1 MNGLMMNLPLTVLSI
16 LKRAEVLFGKRE
28 IVSQTPDKHFHRYT
42 YRDMARRA
50 KKLAVALKDLGVRTG
65 DRVGTLCW
73 NHHQHLEA
81 YYGIMVCGGVLHTL
95 NLRLHPTDLSYIVN
109 HAGDKVIIVDESLLP
124 LLDAFRK
131 DIHCERFI
139 VLSSG
144 NKPPPGMLD
153 FEQIVEAADESKY
166 REPDLD
172 ENWAATMCYTSGT
185 TGCPKGVVYSHR
197 AIALQSM
204 VMGMVDVAG
213 LSERDV
219 AMPVVPMFHVNAW
232 VIPFGCTLVGAKQVL
247 FGPHSDAEEILRLL
261 EQERVTI
268 TAGVPT
274 IWLGVLQV
282 LDRKPGAYDLSRL
295 RAILCGGSA
304 APRSMIRAFQERH
317 GLSIM
322 HGWGMTE
329 FPPPATMFQLPN
341 DLCDA
346 PLDAQYDY
354 RAKQGRTTP
363 FHDIRARGAEGI
375 VPWDGKSVGELEV
388 RGPWV
393 ASAYYDCPEGAAS
406 FTPDGWFRTGD
417 IVSIHPNGCIEIQDR
432 AKDVIKSGGEWISS
446 VALENAL
453 MGHPAVAEAAVIAVA
468 HPKWQERP
476 LAVVVLKEGQT
487 ATAQELLAYLEP
499 NFAKWWLPDAIV
511 FAREIPRT
519 TAGKFLKRALR
530 DKYQDYLC
538 PAETMA
544 RR

>member
-1 MNGLMMNLPLTVLSI
+1 MNGLMMKFNLTVPEI
-16 LKRAEVLFGKRE
+16 LKRAETLFGSRE
-28 IVSQTPDKHFHRYT
+28 IVSQTPDKQFHRYT

-50 KKLAVALKDLGVRTG
+50 KKLGVGLRELGVRPG

-81 YYGIMVCGGVLHTL
+81 YFGIMCCGGVLHTL
-95 NLRLHPTDLSYIVN
+95 NLRLHPTDLSYIAN
-109 HAGDKVIIVDESLLP
+109 HADDRVILVDECLLP
-124 LLDAFRK
+124 LLASFRDELRCK
-131 DIHCERFI
+131 RFV
-139 VLSSG
+139 VLAAD
-144 NKPPPGMLD
+144 KEPPRGMVD
-153 FEQIVEAADESKY
+153 YEQIVRSADESQF
-166 REPDLD
+166 EWPDLD
-172 ENWAATMCYTSGT
+172 ENFAASMCYTSGT
-185 TGCPKGVVYSHR
+185 TGRPKGVVYSHR

-204 VMGMVDVAG
+204 VMGMTDIAG
-213 LSERDV
+213 LSETDV

-232 VIPFGCTLVGAKQVL
+232 VMPFGCALVGAKQVL

-261 EQERVTI
+261 ESERVTL

-295 RAILCGGSA
+295 RGILVGGSA
-304 APRSMIRAFQERH
+304 APKSMIRGFQERH
-317 GLSIM
+317 GLCIM

-329 FPPPATMFQLPN
+329 YPPPSVMFHLPC
-341 DLCDA
+341 DLREA
-346 PLDAQYDY
+346 SAEEQYAY
-354 RAKQGRTTP
+354 RAKQGRTVP
-363 FHDIRARGAEGI
+363 FHEIRARGAAGI
-375 VPWDGKSVGELEV
+375 VPWDGKTVGELEV

-393 ASAYYDCPEGAAS
+393 ASAYYDCPEGACS

-453 MGHPAVAEAAVIAVA
+453 MGHPAVAEAAVIAVS

-476 LAVVVLKEGQT
+476 LAVVVLKEGRS
-487 ATAQELLAYLEP
+487 ATAEELLAHLAP
-499 NFAKWWLPDAIV
+499 GFAKWWLPDDVIFV
-511 FAREIPRT
+511 QEIPRT

-530 DKYQDYLC
+530 ERYQDHLC
-538 PAETMA
+538 QAPLPTT
-544 RR
+544 